1 MSTVSGIAKVPNV
14 QLPEELTKL
23 NQLHTLIMSDC
34 ELTRIPPVVFHL
46 TELKKL
52 DISGNPLGQ
61 IPDEIS
67 YLRQLRCLIAKHM
80 GLQTIPNQLT
90 NCNRLQVLNLYGN
103 QITTLPEEL
112 HKLQRLEQ
120 LYLDCRN
127 FIKVVTTHNKQM
139 SKSFGPNLSARTPN
153 LFVQSLPKSLQTVLT
168 DRESEHPG
176 PAEDMNRASRS
187 IIEKI
192 KTLLKKGKMKSLH
205 LPNVIFRLKSI
216 RFLRLEQS
224 SLNVLPENLGVMKLL
239 ESLNLAGNYFRQIPS
254 ELSGLHRSLKYLD
267 LSDNILA
274 DGYNSLPAGF
284 GKQLPNL
291 THLRMKHMGLR
302 EIEPESMVGFKRLR
316 VLDLS
321 ENKITSIPDEMN
333 ELPELYSLD
342 LSKNRLTELPISVC
356 QLKQLADLNCRRN
369 KISDLPNHLYRLK
382 QIEQAHILE
391 GLSRKGLWIMGNPLH
406 SVPKTVWQTTSTK
419 RLWKFLLNE
428 KRKQTP
434 EQQTIKCIVLGDRSS
449 GRPKLLEQLVK
460 YSHPEGRQAN
470 IWQNLTQVSYS
481 PDLLNRPAETG
492 DTLILPPVLIS
503 RCRSPN
509 GVPIVFY
516 ELEHRPFP
524 SQDDDHIPLFPLVH
538 RHTFDGEALYIVVFD
553 LSRLAFTDIEPEIV
567 KSEFERNIGH
577 HLIQIQ
583 MYAPGSVVSL
593 VGIVSSA
600 HRIHDHQLFDKYPK
614 SEKFVRKS
622 LIVQPVS
629 ESEDETGSTPSSV
642 TPRDRFSLNEFLMD
656 LANDYVREH
665 VNRTGVENLIP
676 IKILSPVKT
685 MALGL
690 VHTSSGD
697 ETFIG
702 IHTPGEFWDDLEKR
716 IYSPLFAHRRYKV
729 PQSWNNLAESLCRDY
744 SEKLLVRVILDNSET
759 PGGPQSLF
767 DQTDVITIKDLNAY
781 GVTEVES
788 CMRHCH
794 TSGYLVWIREHY
806 VLKNTIIL
814 QPTSFFRTLSGILCP
829 LTAII
834 PPVCEAGCGRT
845 DYLQH
850 LTGLNQEQLSTS
862 LQILRAHGTLDHKLL
877 RAILPSVKRG
887 DRTIGEGKSHS
898 DRSARSTHKS
908 RSRHPVKRS
917 SRSTN
922 KSSTRSSRW
931 RPYPSRGKPWNL
943 INPNRAVNDIT
954 PSHVANRTIV
964 WLSELFQGKF
974 ATPQTSFDLSPC
986 RSFSTHEFTSTSC
999 HLYRHCARA
1008 YGDTVN

>member
-1 MSTVSGIAKVPNV
+1 MFYII
-14 QLPEELTKL
+14 Q
-23 NQLHTLIMSDC
+23 
-34 ELTRIPPVVFHL
+34 
-46 TELKKL
+46 
-52 DISGNPLGQ
+52 
-61 IPDEIS
+61 S
-67 YLRQLRCLIAKHM
+67 YRHPFCW
-80 GLQTIPNQLT
+80 LQ
-90 NCNRLQVLNLYGN
+90 
-103 QITTLPEEL
+103 
-112 HKLQRLEQ
+112 
-120 LYLDCRN
+120 
-127 FIKVVTTHNKQM
+127 
-139 SKSFGPNLSARTPN
+139 
-153 LFVQSLPKSLQTVLT
+153 
-168 DRESEHPG
+168 
-176 PAEDMNRASRS
+176 
-187 IIEKI
+187 
-192 KTLLKKGKMKSLH
+192 
-205 LPNVIFRLKSI
+205 
-216 RFLRLEQS
+216 
-224 SLNVLPENLGVMKLL
+224 
-239 ESLNLAGNYFRQIPS
+239 
-254 ELSGLHRSLKYLD
+254 
-267 LSDNILA
+267 
-274 DGYNSLPAGF
+274 
-284 GKQLPNL
+284 
-291 THLRMKHMGLR
+291 
-302 EIEPESMVGFKRLR
+302 
-316 VLDLS
+316 
-321 ENKITSIPDEMN
+321 
-333 ELPELYSLD
+333 
-342 LSKNRLTELPISVC
+342 
-356 QLKQLADLNCRRN
+356 
-369 KISDLPNHLYRLK
+369 
-382 QIEQAHILE
+382 
-391 GLSRKGLWIMGNPLH
+391 
-406 SVPKTVWQTTSTK
+406 
-419 RLWKFLLNE
+419 NE

-964 WLSELFQGKF
+964 WLSELFQVGFAPQSHLTHCDRENSPLHKPHLIFPHVGRSQHMNLRLLHATCTDTAHEPMATRSIEIWFHF
-974 ATPQTSFDLSPC
+974 ATPPDFATRLRSTLGANFSMNLAGVCFTNGNLAKLATKLMGRDFTSIRLDSTLKFLHPQFTIYVQELTSCSTKGDLIQGIRLACRFTREEIQFDLPEGYEKENDQDPLVIFNPLEWTLYFC
-986 RSFSTHEFTSTSC
+986 RQVKTETRELT
-999 HLYRHCARA
+999 LDI
-1008 YGDTVN
+1008 DTTNCF